1 MGHTVDEDVV
11 LFIKAKELSHA
22 KIAKTNAGF
31 NNNGSSSSSNLAAMG
46 MADNLDMKEMAYTPS
61 VKDMTETRVRHML
74 TENMFM
80 PKARVSEESSCFP
93 ENISDKKKARPKP
106 PSVRDGPTSLVRE
119 M

>member
-1 MGHTVDEDVV
+1 MGHTVAEDVV

-80 PKARVSEESSCFP
+80 PKARVSDEFP
-93 ENISDKKKARPKP
+93 AVSLKISRK
-106 PSVRDGPTSLVRE
+106 
-119 M
+119 